1 MGNAYK
7 YIYTHTRL
15 LIILIVLAASA
26 GTAASAE
33 SISGSGCSVSTVG
46 YLVELAK
53 EYERETGVTMLVR
66 GGGSVVGLND
76 LHTRRVDFAAS
87 CQSRSSS
94 DPEDFEFITVA
105 WDALVF
111 IVHPS
116 NAVSNIKYTD
126 VRNIYEGMITNWK
139 QLGGPDQQIK
149 SFISTEEGM
158 GGIGESLSKM
168 ILEGKRPEQQR
179 NSSMQASSAAI
190 WEQLVEKTPEGF
202 ASTGFASAR
211 KRKVK
216 MLAVN
221 GVMPSKENIITGAY
235 RLKRPLYLVVKKDAK
250 PQVRRFIKF
259 VLSRKGQALI
269 SSYGIPSLVDL
280 KR

>member
-1 MGNAYK
+1 MSCAHKN
-7 YIYTHTRL
+7 IFI
-15 LIILIVLAASA
+15 LIILIALVVFA

-76 LHTRRVDFAAS
+76 LHARRVDFAAS

-116 NAVSNIKYTD
+116 NPVSNVKYTD

-168 ILEGKRPEQQR
+168 ILEGKRPAQQR

-250 PQVRRFIKF
+250 PEVRRFIKF